1 LIKGGGYR
9 GEVHRRRPSI
19 EFKEK
24 ALMSRAYFNEQADIW
39 DETVAEKDTK
49 KLERMAK
56 RLNIKAGSIVLD
68 VGTGTGV
75 FLPFLL
81 RVVGRSGRIVAL
93 DFAERMLKKAHAKGF
108 NRGITYLQAEVSHI
122 PARPESFDAIVC
134 YSSFPHFPDKFKTLG
149 ELRRVIKNG
158 GQLLIC
164 HTASRTQINAIHR
177 QVPAVKDDTLPDE
190 TEMRGMLMAVGFTS
204 IRIEDRSDSYL
215 ASAEKPAV
223 SSS

>member
-1 LIKGGGYR
+1 
-9 GEVHRRRPSI
+9 
-19 EFKEK
+19 
-24 ALMSRAYFNEQADIW
+24 MSRAYFNERADIW
-39 DETVAEKDTK
+39 DETVAEKDAK

-56 RLNIKAGSIVLD
+56 RLNIKAGSILLD

-93 DFAERMLKKAHAKGF
+93 DFAERMLKKARAKGF
-108 NRGITYLQAEVSHI
+108 NRDIVYLQADVSHI
-122 PARPESFDAIVC
+122 PARPESFDAVVC
-134 YSSFPHFPDKFKTLG
+134 YSSFPHFPDKIKTLG

-164 HTASRTQINAIHR
+164 HTSSRTEINAIHR
-177 QVPAVKDDTLPDE
+177 QVPAVKNDTLPDRA
-190 TEMRGMLMAVGFTS
+190 EMRGMLAAAGFTG

-215 ASAEKPAV
+215 VSAEKPAV

>member
-9 GEVHRRRPSI
+9 GWVRRRRPSI

-24 ALMSRAYFNEQADIW
+24 ALMSRAYFNERADIW
-39 DETVAEKDTK
+39 DETIAEKDAK
-49 KLERMAK
+49 KLERMAR
-56 RLNIKAGSIVLD
+56 RLNLQSGATVLD

-93 DFAERMLKKAHAKGF
+93 DFAERMLRKARAKGF
-108 NRGITYLQAEVSHI
+108 DRDIAYLQAEVSHI
-122 PARPESFDAIVC
+122 PVRPESFDAIVC
-134 YSSFPHFPDKFKTLG
+134 YSSFPHFPDKVKALG

-158 GQLLIC
+158 GKLLIC
-164 HTASRTQINAIHR
+164 HTSSRTQINAIHR
-177 QVPAVKDDTLPDE
+177 QILAVENDMLPDKG
-190 TEMRGMLMAVGFTS
+190 EMQRILAAAGFTG

-215 ASAEKPAV
+215 VSAEKAAV
-223 SSS
+223 SSG

>member
-1 LIKGGGYR
+1 
-9 GEVHRRRPSI
+9 
-19 EFKEK
+19 
-24 ALMSRAYFNEQADIW
+24 MSRAYFNERADIW
-39 DETVAEKDTK
+39 DETVAEKDAA
-49 KLERMAK
+49 KLERMAR
-56 RLNIKAGSIVLD
+56 RLNLQPGATVLD

-93 DFAERMLKKAHAKGF
+93 DFAERMLKKARAKGF
-108 NRGITYLQAEVSHI
+108 GHDIAYLQADVSHI

-134 YSSFPHFPDKFKTLG
+134 YSSFPHFPDKPKVLG

-164 HTASRTQINAIHR
+164 HTSSRTQINALHR
-177 QVPAVKDDTLPDE
+177 QTLAVKHDTLPDE
-190 TEMRGMLMAVGFTS
+190 AEMQGMLAVAGFTG
-204 IRIEDRSDSYL
+204 IRIEDESDSYL
-215 ASAEKPAV
+215 VRAEKPAV